1 MLNDQRGPSGFQL
14 LGQTCRPAAKGG
26 PRSQAAAEHRM
37 QSRAQQQGA
46 APPLLA
52 SSPHAV
58 PTGSFWPGPPACSW
72 LGTLGICTNPHPCLL
87 HGAAP
92 LGATTGHLHLWEQ
105 LLQWDCQA
113 ILLSSFQSFLAN
125 SFPGITSSSKLV
137 CPRL

>member
-72 LGTLGICTNPHPCLL
+72 LGTLGICTNPHPCPLVL
-87 HGAAP
+87 PSPWSCTSGSHHWASAP
-92 LGATTGHLHLWEQ
+92 LGTAAAMGLPSHPL
-105 LLQWDCQA
+105 
-113 ILLSSFQSFLAN
+113 ILLPIL
-125 SFPGITSSSKLV
+125 PGKQFSRDYFIK
-137 CPRL
+137 